1 MATPPGKNDKVRTI
15 PPPPLASSPGSVKAP
30 TGSIKTV
37 KSVSRVERS
46 VSSAKSDGAKNTSIF
61 GVAVRDVARLRE
73 VAGVVVRHGFGEFV
87 LRMPFAGALLGRE
100 LVSRKE
106 SFQGTA
112 PERFAHLLGE
122 LGPTYIKL
130 GQVLSMRSDLLPREY
145 IEALSAL
152 QDKAPEIAFDDVKR
166 VIEQG
171 LGRPV
176 EEVFAELEPEALAT
190 ASIGQT
196 HRGKTLD
203 GKVVAVKVQRP
214 GIDAVMRGD
223 LDLLWLAAKGLEA
236 SIDELNL
243 VMPSAI
249 VAEFEKSLLR
259 ELNFSAELA
268 NLVTMDRLVRN
279 VGEKIVVPKPL
290 PELSCRTVLTMEFFE
305 GKPVRSLE
313 PKSEEARRAVEVIVK
328 AMCQGVFVDGFFHGD
343 PHSGNI
349 LVGADGTLCFLDLG
363 LVGTLSPEQRDDLV
377 TLVLGTIM
385 NDASTVC
392 RVLLKIGTATERIDI
407 GDLKADI
414 TRVRA
419 QYVMVSALK
428 DVDTERFIEEFI
440 AATRKYKVRLA
451 TEYSV
456 LAKAAGTIE
465 GMIRVLYPDLDFIPL
480 IKPYVERVF
489 ADRFEPTKAVT
500 EALGGATGLM
510 SLARTLPTHLDQI
523 LHDLETG
530 NMQVRPRMPEL
541 EQLPSLLH
549 DSATRIGVA
558 VFAASMSIAS
568 AMVVPDGYEHPMEW
582 VKVGLFFF
590 FALAAI
596 AGWAVVWFWH
606 WLGRG
611 VSLPIG
617 GLLRLLRR
625 G

>member
-1 MATPPGKNDKVRTI
+1 MPTPPGKNEKVRTI
-15 PPPPLASSPGSVKAP
+15 PPPPMPSSPGSVKAA
-30 TGSIKTV
+30 TGSVKTV
-37 KSVSRVERS
+37 KSVSRVERRG
-46 VSSAKSDGAKNTSIF
+46 DGDAKNTSIF

-73 VAGVVVRHGFGEFV
+73 VAAVVVRHGFGEFV
-87 LRMPFAGALLGRE
+87 LRMPFASALLGRE

-145 IEALSAL
+145 IDALSKL
-152 QDKAPEIAFDDVKR
+152 QDKAPEIPFEDVKR

-171 LGRPV
+171 LGRPLD
-176 EEVFAELEPEALAT
+176 EVFAELDTEPLAT

-196 HRGKTLD
+196 HRGKTKE

-249 VAEFEKSLLR
+249 VAEFEKGLLR

-279 VGEKIVVPKPL
+279 VGEKVVVPKPL

-305 GKPVRSLE
+305 GKPVRTLE
-313 PKSEEARRAVEVIVK
+313 PKSEEAKRAIEVIVK
-328 AMCQGVFVDGFFHGD
+328 TMCQGVFVDGFFHGD
-343 PHSGNI
+343 PHAGNI
-349 LVGADGTLCFLDLG
+349 LVGEDGTLCFLDLG

-407 GDLKADI
+407 GELKADI
-414 TRVRA
+414 TRVRS

-465 GMIRVLYPDLDFIPL
+465 GMIRALYPDLDFIPL
-480 IKPYVERVF
+480 VKPHVERVF
-489 ADRFEPTKAVT
+489 ADRFEPQKAVT
-500 EALGGATGLM
+500 EALGGATGLL

-530 NMQVRPRMPEL
+530 NVQVRPRMPEL

-582 VKVGLFFF
+582 VKIGLFFVF
-590 FALAAI
+590 LVAALS
-596 AGWAVVWFWH
+596 GWAVVWFWH

-611 VSLPIG
+611 FSLPIG